1 MNYRLQNASRA
12 FQANRWILCD
22 KNVSIALRLKFFD
35 AMVTSV
41 VCFAAGHRK
50 VYVGELRKLDVHC
63 RKLLRRMVGPPP
75 DANWNGPWHEVL
87 HEWHIRIEQQ
97 LECNGFKLWSRRYL
111 AEYWKFANYV
121 ALLPEDRWIRRVLA
135 WHPQQGRLG
144 RAFMTWD
151 SPLQD
156 FARWQRLEHW
166 MWTAQDTDLW
176 QHYFH
181 EFYTLIFK

>member
-1 MNYRLQNASRA
+1 
-12 FQANRWILCD
+12 
-22 KNVSIALRLKFFD
+22 
-35 AMVTSV
+35 MVTSV

-176 QHYFH
+176 HHYFH